1 MTKRVAGCRSP
12 GGFRLSLTSF
22 PVVIDE
28 PHLHEAGRRTLRR
41 RSLPHREPRAVNTI
55 SGGDSAAWAARRL
68 ESWPQSGHLG
78 PRHASQMQRLR
89 PTEWGPQ
96 KGLEREKPD
105 VTLLVAER
113 TKPRRE
119 ASGPVSFFCFSSCS
133 LRNGPSLPPSP
144 PLPLPFHK
152 YWGVSHVSG
161 APVVYPPSPGLQRAT
176 RGHLRAEQRSSSHSP
191 AVHTHPVPWGA
202 PDWGRASRT
211 HSGPGPGGVP
221 CRAGLGQGPTASLHH
236 PHGGSGG
243 SRQGLVPPPPRAGT
257 SLSGQLGSARDHTTP
272 PGAPSALAL
281 CPGREKKGGPRPS
294 FFSSSSKW
302 LPWVAPHLSGLCSPD
317 WTVGPGR
324 AETGPLPAWPRPSEI

>member
-41 RSLPHREPRAVNTI
+41 RSLPRREPRAVNTI

-89 PTEWGPQ
+89 PAEWGPQ

-119 ASGPVSFFCFSSCS
+119 LLAQYLFSASPVA
-133 LRNGPSLPPSP
+133 LYEMVPPSLPRRPSP
-144 PLPLPFHK
+144 SPSTNTGESPMCQVLPWFIHP
-152 YWGVSHVSG
+152 
-161 APVVYPPSPGLQRAT
+161 APA
-176 RGHLRAEQRSSSHSP
+176 
-191 AVHTHPVPWGA
+191 
-202 PDWGRASRT
+202 
-211 HSGPGPGGVP
+211 
-221 CRAGLGQGPTASLHH
+221 CRE
-236 PHGGSGG
+236 
-243 SRQGLVPPPPRAGT
+243 
-257 SLSGQLGSARDHTTP
+257 P
-272 PGAPSALAL
+272 PGA
-281 CPGREKKGGPRPS
+281 
-294 FFSSSSKW
+294 
-302 LPWVAPHLSGLCSPD
+302 
-317 WTVGPGR
+317 T
-324 AETGPLPAWPRPSEI
+324 